1 MSKKDVLRE
10 LPQGDYEVTPP
21 VGGEPKQLLKEL
33 PKGDYEIQQPKSEIP
48 FITNFGSEGLDTGG
62 DNKFEEIINNIPDLD
77 DSKKQT
83 IRDLALKGVK
93 GEELSNSILT
103 LQGKHPRQSEIDK
116 STALLTGGLGDIL
129 GKTTTKYYFDERGVP
144 KPLKPDERPPK
155 GFEVAS
161 IWGTQQEA
169 NDDNTITSLGKHL
182 WNGVIG
188 AAEGIVSLP
197 EMAYRATTGE
207 ESDLYHKFQNEAESV
222 KFKTPEYENKPL
234 YNIED
239 LAGIKDYTELFKK
252 DRWMPSMDAVQGAV
266 LGGLET
272 GLSFIL
278 GTKGLGVAGKA
289 IGGVGQ
295 ASGLLKA
302 GTLVDET
309 GQVLNKGSQLTNFIE
324 GTSNAGKLGQAYT
337 TSYVQNYN
345 EAYDA
350 ATEAGLEGKDKL
362 AFAGVTTIP
371 LAMLDVAFGT
381 EGLLTQNM
389 LAKNAKKEMFKK
401 LGEGIVKDA
410 KGNITEESLQKLFK
424 ESVINGTRLNKSFIK
439 ELGGTIAEEGLTEA
453 GQAITLETA
462 KEIYDKVSKDQKFNT
477 EVFSVENMGKYIN
490 EALSGGIGAMGIG
503 SYGVSQKRKID
514 KEQAKNNSAF
524 EIVKNGQV
532 DNFNKNVNL
541 ALENGDISKE
551 DADAA
556 KFKVR
561 TYQEY
566 YDQTKKFKLSD
577 DNKKR
582 LFELSFEKEN
592 LESQIPT
599 RYEEEKLKPLE
610 QAEIAI
616 KKDEA
621 NKIQKEINDIL
632 KADIIVNKTTPTAV
646 KVIEEADKHLTPEK
660 PKEGAPKMSGSLKE
674 LYERHA
680 GELGSLEEKPVKKEK
695 KPEVVE
701 TRTFEEIPFADWNQ
715 KRDSQKFKVL
725 SEHLD
730 TTNTTQTGELKLMK
744 GGEGEITNDTVH
756 IKLPNNKWV
765 ILASSATDSK
775 TKLRGHLHIENL
787 PKDFDGHKV
796 VIKPTRLTTGR
807 IVLPVYNAETGK
819 HVGYVRED
827 NTGKANEKLFAK
839 RAEKIGA
846 DEAAKIQDKEIE
858 ELQHLKTVKLTK
870 NEIEATNR
878 PISEN
883 KPSVE
888 KVTLKTEKTQ
898 PETKEI
904 VESTSKEEFIADR
917 LEALKANEDAD
928 YDPTL
933 EPLYTKAFGEQY
945 DKQNRPAEGDTITQE
960 ESTARDNK
968 EISGEVKEVSSKK
981 PRTIRKGTK
990 RANQKITDP
999 IRVKALEIESDK
1011 PYDIVEQYFI
1021 KNGSVKFG
1029 EIYKLFKGSK
1039 KESNKRFSLQNNNA
1053 PTLKALADD
1062 LWTSYSDLGYGD
1074 RYTSMDFYNAIE
1086 EVLKNFNSRTDMAND
1101 LVKRWEVK
1109 IDPREQ
1115 MISDELSKAENQG
1128 VDDRMNEIISEGEK
1142 LGNDEITKI
1151 SESQDEFDIWGNKI
1165 IDIIRRKEGDEDVF
1179 QKESKIGGKIE
1190 DVVEVIKQSFPKI
1203 NVVLDESIDGTGK
1216 VSSDGKTLSINPY
1229 KAGRD
1234 TPIHEGGH
1242 ILIDAIGYD
1251 NSIIQKAVK
1260 QLKETDFYKEV
1271 KANRPELSGIK
1282 LDKEVLAEA
1291 IGREGAGIFDTEV
1304 KKNIFMKYL
1313 DYIFNRLKQLLGIDK
1328 NIAKSL
1334 AKQIIGGIGTKNLEG
1349 TQTGEEQFQKESEEE
1364 KPKKKFK
1371 AFEEKS
1377 REQQIKAL
1385 TLSFEQYSEQA
1396 LKYDPIADAD
1406 YINEVNDRL
1415 ESDELTER
1423 ERDIWEAVKAELQAR
1438 KKEALKAWFQYREDV
1453 KEGIDIK
1460 EEARELED
1468 AFKSKEISEEE
1479 FNEGLIDL
1487 YNRISG
1493 FQKFARETAEKNIMN
1508 TLAYRMFRLGK
1519 ENAKK
1524 NEHFVEEVANKADVG
1539 KLGVKL
1545 MNLGHASEKIPE
1557 LQVFSKDVFEPAVM
1571 DMTTETREKKNTY
1584 EKLGTAVIREV
1595 NKKLGIIGKAQS
1607 LYSSDS
1613 AKYFDYMDDGQG
1625 NLITVSEAESKRLS
1639 EAQINF
1645 LKYQRELI
1653 AEMQGMVNDP
1663 SVYNMPMQ
1671 VLKIDPTFQE
1681 AYKADGIL
1689 QAFSNFLGTSYNI
1702 KQVRIEYTNPNTGK
1716 SETTEFGNIEKE
1728 LLNYGKKGVKERAK
1742 ALALLLKYNLKAK
1755 RQLKKGVNVDEKEN
1769 PLLVKNNSQYSLD
1782 YNGRLSSKFDKPRDK
1797 NRGYSKDF
1805 YRAGIDFIDDM
1816 MHVKHMSKLVPIINS
1831 IEHLNKEG
1839 YLEHEAKPNVAKWVQ
1854 EWRDLHLFKNPV
1866 ETTPEIDVALRF
1878 IRNLTSATTMMY
1890 NIPASALN
1898 LFMGVYNN
1906 WRAENT
1912 EKMVTGHAR
1921 LFGKLGKHK
1930 PTKDYAFG
1938 AINPYAIDIL
1948 RKFHVVST
1956 DLDSN
1961 PKTNVAKF
1969 FTELG
1974 HALTRY
1980 GEFQIQGS
1988 MFLGLMTKEEYDS
2001 FEYKKNK
2008 QGIDELVFKDNIS
2021 KEKQKE
2027 LKDKFIAYKN
2037 RVSDIQGKYSDKDR
2051 RNIMNGELGKAAF
2064 QFKVWMPDWFKER
2077 FGGRYIDANGKTR
2090 EGSWTTVFNGGLSE
2104 LKKQIKEN
2112 GGYAKGVKNTFFTN
2126 EENKSL
2132 EAKNILSN
2140 IKGLMA
2146 VAFFWALAH
2155 QDDDDDKK
2163 RKTALD
2169 AQNALSQMLF
2179 IFDPNT
2185 LKWTVTRPVAAL
2197 GTVEKM
2203 INVVEDIKNHE
2214 AKKAGK
2220 DIMKLVPAN
2229 KVLKIKETVEDL
2241 TK

>member
-77 DSKKQT
+77 DSKKET
-83 IRDLALKGVK
+83 IRDLAKRGVK

-103 LQGKHPRQSEIDK
+103 LQGKHPRQD
-116 STALLTGGLGDIL
+116 GGF
-129 GKTTTKYYFDERGVP
+129 KYYLNDKGLP
-144 KPLKPDERPPK
+144 TPLKNNERPPV
-155 GFEVAS
+155 GHEVAS
-161 IWGTQQEA
+161 IWGSQKDA
-169 NDDNTITSLGKHL
+169 NDDAWYTDLAKTVYNVLPATAENVVDLVQTVYEAVTDKESENLNSLK
-182 WNGVIG
+182 N
-188 AAEGIVSLP
+188 AANYL
-197 EMAYRATTGE
+197 
-207 ESDLYHKFQNEAESV
+207 KFS
-222 KFKTPEYENKPL
+222 KD
-234 YNIED
+234 ED
-239 LAGIKDYTELFKK
+239 LNKSMFNTQGIDEWGDLLDTKRLDFTPDAIWGTVNGLLGSIGEFVIAGSGASKVAKGVTGINEL
-252 DRWMPSMDAVQGAV
+252 
-266 LGGLET
+266 
-272 GLSFIL
+272 
-278 GTKGLGVAGKA
+278 TKGAQIASNAVA
-289 IGGVGQ
+289 
-295 ASGLLKA
+295 S
-302 GTLVDET
+302 T
-309 GQVLNKGSQLTNFIE
+309 LTN
-324 GTSNAGKLGQAYT
+324 LGE
-337 TSYVQNYN
+337 VR
-345 EAYDA
+345 DA
-350 ATEAGLEGKDKL
+350 ATEIGLTGRDRALFTAAVAPIISAVDVKWGLAPKIFGNTVAQEEKNAFLKALGKAIPRDAEGNITKEGVQEL
-362 AFAGVTTIP
+362 AKVTTTGYTQ
-371 LAMLDVAFGT
+371 VA
-381 EGLLTQNM
+381 
-389 LAKNAKKEMFKK
+389 KK
-401 LGEGIVKDA
+401 LGQLTAGDVLQEGSQEATQQFIQNAGEQLWDKLTPDEKKKFGTDA
-410 KGNITEESLQKLFK
+410 FSPESFAEYIQ
-424 ESVINGTRLNKSFIK
+424 NGLAGLVGGAPTAFAYNK
-439 ELGGTIAEEGLTEA
+439 
-453 GQAITLETA
+453 A
-462 KEIYDKVSKDQKFNT
+462 KAVAKQ
-477 EVFSVENMGKYIN
+477 EN
-490 EALSGGIGAMGIG
+490 
-503 SYGVSQKRKID
+503 Q
-514 KEQAKNNSAF
+514 NNSAF
-524 EIVKNGQV
+524 EVAKGGEEAYNAFKGNVDLAVKNGNMTKEEA
-532 DNFNKNVNL
+532 DNALLKVN
-541 ALENGDISKE
+541 
-551 DADAA
+551 
-556 KFKVR
+556 
-561 TYQEY
+561 TYKQY
-566 YDQTKKFKLSD
+566 YDQTKDTKLND
-577 DNKKR
+577 EQKKTVFG
-582 LFELSFEKEN
+582 LTFEKAN

-599 RYEEEKLKPLE
+599 EYEENKLNAIE
-610 QAEIAI
+610 QAKISI
-616 KKDEA
+616 KKKEAKDIQSEIDKILLADELLRKDTVSA
-621 NKIQKEINDIL
+621 K
-632 KADIIVNKTTPTAV
+632 KT
-646 KVIEEADKHLTPEK
+646 IEEVDKHLTPEK

-883 KPSVE
+883 QPSVKE
-888 KVTLKTEKTQ
+888 TTQEVEKTQ
-898 PETKEI
+898 PKTKEI
-904 VESTSKEEFIADR
+904 VEPTSKEEFIADR

-928 YDPTL
+928 YDPSL

-1021 KNGSVKFG
+1021 KNGSIKFG

-1086 EVLKNFNSRTDMAND
+1086 EVLNNFHSRTDMAQD
-1101 LVKRWEVK
+1101 LVSRWEVK

-1115 MISDELSKAENQG
+1115 IISDELSISEKQG
-1128 VDDRMNEIISEGEK
+1128 VEEEVGNIIDEAEK
-1142 LGNDEITKI
+1142 LGNDEI
-1151 SESQDEFDIWGNKI
+1151 SNLADNQDEFDVWGNKI
-1165 IDIIRRKEGDEDVF
+1165 QDIIRRDDIDDVNEVF
-1179 QKESKIGGKIE
+1179 QKEGKGTKTDLNTVI
-1190 DVVEVIKQSFPKI
+1190 DRIKEVMPNI
-1203 NVVLDESIDGTGK
+1203 NVVIDETLEGSGK
-1216 VSSDGKTLSINPY
+1216 WTPKTSTLTINPN
-1229 KAGRD
+1229 KATKD
-1234 TPIHEGGH
+1234 TPIHEAGH
-1242 ILIDAIGYD
+1242 ILIDAMGGMN
-1251 NSIIQKAVK
+1251 NSVIKKATD
-1260 QLKETDFYKEV
+1260 QLRNTELWKEIS
-1271 KANRPELSGIK
+1271 ELEAYQITEEFTEND
-1282 LDKEVLAEA
+1282 LAMEVLAEA
-1291 IGREGAGIFDTEV
+1291 IGREGEGIFDDKVQESRFKT
-1304 KKNIFMKYL
+1304 YL
-1313 DYIFNRLKQLLGIDK
+1313 QYIFDWLKRNLGLEK
-1328 NIAKSL
+1328 NIAKNL
-1334 AKQIIGGIGTKNLEG
+1334 AKQIIGGIRTKQIKGVGTK
-1349 TQTGEEQFQKESEEE
+1349 EQKQDTT
-1364 KPKKKFK
+1364 KKKFK
-1371 AFEEKS
+1371 PFEEKS

-1385 TLSFEQYSEQA
+1385 TLSFEQYSERA

-1415 ESDELTER
+1415 ENEELTER

-1438 KKEALKAWFQYREDV
+1438 KKEALKAWFQYREDM
-1453 KEGIDIK
+1453 KEGVDIK

-1468 AFKSKEISEEE
+1468 AFKSKEITEEE
-1479 FNEGLIDL
+1479 FNEGLIEL

-1539 KLGVKL
+1539 KLAVKL

-1584 EKLGTAVIREV
+1584 EKLGTAVIKEA
-1595 NKKLGIIGKAQS
+1595 NKKLGIKGKAQS

-1613 AKYFDYMDDGQG
+1613 AKYFDYMDDGEG
-1625 NLITVSEAESKRLS
+1625 NLITVSQAEAKGLS
-1639 EAQINF
+1639 DAQINF

-1653 AEMQGMVNDP
+1653 AEMQGMINDP
-1663 SVYNMPMQ
+1663 AVYNMPMQ

-1742 ALALLLKYNLKAK
+1742 ALVLLLKYNLKAK
-1755 RQLKKGVNVDEKEN
+1755 RQLRKGVNADNTEN
-1769 PLLVKNNSQYSLD
+1769 PLLIKNNSQYSLD
-1782 YNGRLSSKFDKPRDK
+1782 YNGKLSSKFDKPRDK

-1805 YRAGIDFIDDM
+1805 YRAGIEFIDDM
-1816 MHVKHMSKLVPIINS
+1816 LHVKHMSKLVPIINS

-1898 LFMGVYNN
+1898 LFMGIYNN

-1921 LFGKLGKHK
+1921 LFGKLSKHK

-1938 AINPYAIDIL
+1938 TINPYAIDIL

-2037 RVSDIQGKYSDKDR
+2037 RVSDIQGKYNEKDR

-2104 LKKQIKEN
+2104 LRKQIKS
-2112 GGYAKGVKNTFFTN
+2112 KGFKNTFLTN

-2140 IKGLMA
+2140 IKGLMM

-2155 QDDDDDKK
+2155 QDSDDDKK